1 VEFFGV
7 DGFVGRNRDGF
18 GRVGCW
24 FDHGE
29 APYLYLVEPP
39 TPVAKQVRV
48 AAVRGL
54 ANREV

>member
-1 VEFFGV
+1 VELSGI
-7 DGFVGRNRDGF
+7 DGFVGGNRFGF

-29 APYLYLVEPP
+29 APFLYLVEPP